1 MRSLAVL
8 KNFDRL
14 TVSYFYCIVR
24 HMRIPEF
31 VFLVSQAA
39 AEEVQSPA
47 VEDAISTYNLR
58 YASYAD
64 PKIEVADCLVDTSE
78 YPNVELYWP
87 KKGPNYGAQ
96 EEGIVVSQQ
105 TGDAEDI
112 AYKRLNDFEVEIENS
127 YRFVDL
133 VFALDTSGSMG
144 DNSELVRKIEKQI
157 ASKVPDPK
165 VPKPKIRIWT
175 INYDNGVSA
184 PIRLEAKKSEPEPI
198 IRGRRSRVRQEE
210 IPAIAEPMVFRQRRT
225 RDDAVVETSEE
236 DHLGALREGI
246 QFLKKESTRDKTK
259 KYVILVT
266 DEGQRRYRSG
276 EESKVA
282 REAKKAGVE
291 IHLLYS
297 KDNGGGWGWN
307 DNFTSLINLAVSSGG
322 SAVQME
328 RGKIP
333 NVFNTGFTNSNFVS
347 IDFEDTNPY
356 EAGERTW
363 TVSNGEGAICK
374 SEVSQEMIENAIAQG
389 RLEVPKEI
397 ENEKE
402 AKDILPLIV
411 KITAAFTAIV
421 GVGLALL
428 NRKERNTK

>member
-39 AEEVQSPA
+39 AEEIQSPA
-47 VEDAISTYNLR
+47 VEDAISTYNLK

-64 PKIEVADCLVDTSE
+64 PKIEAEDCLVDTSD

-87 KKGPNYGAQ
+87 KNGPNYGAK
-96 EEGIVVSQQ
+96 EETIIVSQK
-105 TGDAEDI
+105 TEGSEDI
-112 AYKRLNDFEVEIENS
+112 AYRQLNDFELEVENS
-127 YRFVDL
+127 YRFVDVVL
-133 VFALDTSGSMG
+133 ALDESGSMS
-144 DNSELVRKIEKQI
+144 DNDKIVRKIQEQLSQN
-157 ASKVPDPK
+157 ASVKKV
-165 VPKPKIRIWT
+165 RIWT
-175 INYDNGVSA
+175 MKYDIEVQS
-184 PIRLEAKKSEPEPI
+184 PERLKAKKVEPKAPA
-198 IRGRRSRVRQEE
+198 IRGRVSRIGRYQLPEVAQ
-210 IPAIAEPMVFRQRRT
+210 PQQFRRRELE
-225 RDDAVVETSEE
+225 DDSVVDRSEE
-236 DHLGALREGI
+236 NHLGALREGI
-246 QFLKKESTRDKTK
+246 QFLKENSTKNKTK
-259 KYVILVT
+259 KYLILVT

-282 REAKKAGVE
+282 KEAKKAGVE

-297 KDNGGGWGWN
+297 KDNGGGWWRW
-307 DNFTSLINLAVSSGG
+307 DDDFTSLINLAVSSGG

-328 RGKIP
+328 KGKIP

-428 NRKERNTK
+428 IRKERNTK